1 MTAKINKCWKQLN
14 CLQPDV
20 QEGGRRPVQEQT
32 QQWADDV
39 SHEGQSDKCFVSDL
53 FLICITFFESH
64 EGQSETFF
72 VSADI
77 LNPFKWRSVGNFLN

>member
-39 SHEGQSDKCFVSDL
+39 SHEGQS
-53 FLICITFFESH
+53 ES
-64 EGQSETFF
+64 FF

-77 LNPFKWRSVGNFLN
+77 LNPFKWRSVFSTIHTIKEECYMVDAIKEMQ